1 MTEKLELSKDEI
13 LKGLGNKLMP
23 ESAKEKLLNMLIE
36 LEIKGKVGKPGYDT
50 LTSYYGRGEGLNYIS
65 NYVRSL
71 VQNEGFGVGSGIA
84 QFDSNF

>member
-13 LKGLGNKLMP
+13 LKGLGNKSIP
-23 ESAKEKLLNMLIE
+23 ESAKEKLITMLIE
-36 LEIKGKVGKPGYDT
+36 LEVKEKVGKPGYDT
-50 LTSYYGRGEGLNYIS
+50 LRSYYGSGEGLNYIS

-71 VQNEGFGVGSGIA
+71 VQNEGFGVGSAIA